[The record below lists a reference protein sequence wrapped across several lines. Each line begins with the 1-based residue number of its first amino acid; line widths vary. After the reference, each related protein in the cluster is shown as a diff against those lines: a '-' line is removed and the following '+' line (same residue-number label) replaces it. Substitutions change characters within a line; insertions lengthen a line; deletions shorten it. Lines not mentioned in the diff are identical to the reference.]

1 MSWFSDLLALNTK
14 LATLLLRVDN
24 VVAQAEKLDDRSQQ
38 NANAIA
44 ELRGLLQGLPA
55 LTLLD
60 KIEKQNERIQE
71 LEDHVQKLERLLR
84 VTSIDGHDV
93 SIEQR
98 QAQQALG
105 KLLLLAK
112 QSGNGNPSTEE
123 TSDENHPNRK
133 KEMTAEEKLLR
144 AIFGESPD
152 DGSEDPQTVE

>member
-38 NANAIA
+38 NANAVA

-55 LTLLD
+55 LALLD
-60 KIEKQNERIQE
+60 KIEKQNEKIQE

-98 QAQQALG
+98 QAQQALS

-112 QSGNGNPSTEE
+112 QSGNGNSSAEE
-123 TSDENHPNRK
+123 ADDDNRSNRK
-133 KEMTAEEKLLR
+133 KEMTPEEKLLR
-144 AIFGESPD
+144 SIFGENPD